1 MSEIRGVPPKKNF
14 TPCEVY
20 DKKIQKGYIL
30 CLQSLYNQL
39 HFSTENWSF
48 KKQEN
53 PTGMFLSFFGGDLRL
68 YI

>member
-1 MSEIRGVPPKKNF
+1 MSEIRGVPQKENF

-20 DKKIQKGYIL
+20 DKKIHTER
-30 CLQSLYNQL
+30 LYFMFTEFVQL

-53 PTGMFLSFFGGDLRL
+53 LMGCFHHFLEE
-68 YI
+68 I